1 MRLLALLPLLTGLSG
16 SAQFVYDHA
25 VLDEVAHA
33 ERLGHQTLMLRSQS
47 GQPARGFDV
56 NYNRCAW
63 DLDPAVRAISG
74 SVTTHFTTT
83 ADLDT
88 LWLDLSD
95 SLTVYS
101 ADRNGVPLPFVHA
114 ADRLGVVLPG
124 TFATGTADSITVSYA
139 GVPPSSGFGSFETG
153 DHNGAPMLW
162 TLSQPFGA
170 SDWWPCKE
178 DLFDKADS
186 IDLFISVP
194 YGNRAAGNGL
204 LVDSIPGN
212 AQVTYHWKHRHP
224 IAFYLVATAVSN
236 YAAYTDLCI
245 IGNDTI
251 PILNYAWPEEVQ
263 DAQNMTAQ
271 CASQMQLF
279 SDLFGLYPFAD
290 EKYGHV
296 RFGWGGAME
305 HQTMTSMGAWN
316 YELMAHELAH
326 QWFGN
331 KVTCGSWE
339 DIWLN
344 EGFATYLSGLCYE
357 FLVPQFWMPFK
368 QGRINN
374 VTSQPGGSVFVTD
387 TTDVARIFSG
397 RLSYAK
403 GAMVLHMLRWVC
415 GDSAWFAGVGN
426 YLNDSDIA
434 YGSALTFQLQDHL
447 EAASGVDLDGFMA
460 DWYNGEGFPTYT
472 LPWSQDANG
481 NVDLTL
487 YQSPSHPSVSFFE
500 LPVPVRFKNANTDTL
515 IVIDNTVNGEVF
527 SFNLPFQADSA
538 ILDPDLWLISGQ
550 NIVTRV
556 SELRGADEAVV
567 LYPNPAS
574 NTVTIRMPSATRAL
588 QLRVLDAM
596 GRVVR
601 NGTLTNP
608 QRGELDVSALPTGAY
623 LLELRDA
630 ERSWVQRFVKE

>member
-1 MRLLALLPLLTGLSG
+1 MRILALLPVLAGLAG
-16 SAQFVYDHA
+16 NAQLVYDHA

-33 ERLGHQTLMLRSQS
+33 ERQGHTALALRSLA
-47 GQPARGFDV
+47 GPPLRGFDV
-56 NYNRCAW
+56 TYLRCAW

-95 SLTVYS
+95 SLTVYGV
-101 ADRNGVPLPFVHA
+101 DRNGAPLPFVHA
-114 ADRLGVVLPG
+114 AERLGVVLPG
-124 TFATGTADSITVSYA
+124 TFAAGTADSITVSYD

-153 DHNGAPMLW
+153 SHNGTPMLW
-162 TLSQPFGA
+162 TLSQ
-170 SDWWPCKE
+170 
-178 DLFDKADS
+178 
-186 IDLFISVP
+186 P

-224 IAFYLVATAVSN
+224 IAYYLVATAVTN
-236 YAAYTDLCI
+236 YEAYTDLCI
-245 IGNDTI
+245 IGTDTI
-251 PILNYAWPEEVQ
+251 PILNYTWPEELQ

-279 SDLFGLYPFAD
+279 SDLFGPYPFAD
-290 EKYGHV
+290 EKYGHA

-331 KVTCGSWE
+331 KVTCGNWQ

-387 TTDVARIFSG
+387 TTSVARIFSG

-426 YLNDSDIA
+426 YLNDPDIA
-434 YGSALTFQLQDHL
+434 YGSALTHQLQDHL
-447 EAASGVDLDGFMA
+447 EAASGKDLDGFMA
-460 DWYNGEGFPTYT
+460 DWYTGEGFPTYT

-487 YQSPSHPSVSFFE
+487 YQSPSHPSVPFFE
-500 LPVPVRFKNANTDTL
+500 LPVPVLFKNANTDTL
-515 IVIDNTVNGEVF
+515 IVLDNTTNGELF

-556 SELRGADEAVV
+556 NELAAADAEVV
-567 LYPNPAS
+567 LFPNPAATAL
-574 NTVTIRMPSATRAL
+574 TVRVPAAQGRLNA
-588 QLRVLDAM
+588 RVLDAY
-596 GRVVR
+596 GRAVR
-601 NGTLTNP
+601 TFTLAQGNGDV
-608 QRGELDVSALPTGAY
+608 DVSVLAQGAY
-623 LLELRDA
+623 VLELRNGD
-630 ERSWVQRFVKE
+630 RTWTQRFVKE

>member
-1 MRLLALLPLLTGLSG
+1 MRLLALLPVLAGLSA
-16 SAQFVYDHA
+16 SAQLVYDHA
-25 VLDEVAHA
+25 VLDELSHA
-33 ERLGHQTLMLRSQS
+33 ERQGQGLLLPRSAA
-47 GQPARGFDV
+47 GAPMRGYDV
-56 NYNRCAW
+56 AYHRFAW
-63 DLDPAVRAISG
+63 TIDPAVRAIAG

-83 ADLDT
+83 TDLDT
-88 LWLDLSD
+88 LWFDLSD
-95 SLTVYS
+95 TLTVNAATHQGAS
-101 ADRNGVPLPFVHA
+101 LAFVHA
-114 ADRLGVVLPG
+114 DDRLGLVLPATLPAG
-124 TFATGTADSITVSYA
+124 TLDSVTVAYG
-139 GVPPSSGFGSFETG
+139 GVPPTSGFGSFETG

-186 IDLFISVP
+186 IDQFITVP
-194 YGNRAAGNGL
+194 VGDRAAGMGL
-204 LVDSIPGN
+204 LVDSLVQGG
-212 AQVTYHWKHRHP
+212 QVTWHWRHRFP
-224 IAFYLVATAVSN
+224 IAHYLVSTAVSN

-245 IGNDTI
+245 IGTDTI

-263 DAQNMTAQ
+263 DAQNMTVQ
-271 CASQMQLF
+271 CAAQLQLF
-279 SDLFGLYPFAD
+279 SQLFGPYPFLG

-331 KVTCGSWE
+331 KVTCGSWQ

-387 TTDVARIFSG
+387 TTSVARIFSG

-426 YLNDSDIA
+426 YLNDPDLA
-434 YGSALTFQLQDHL
+434 YGSGLTFQLQDHL
-447 EAASGVDLDGFMA
+447 EAASGKDLDGFMA
-460 DWYNGEGFPTYT
+460 DWYTGEGFPTYT

-487 YQSPSHPSVSFFE
+487 YQSPSHPSVPFFE
-500 LPVPVRFKNANTDTL
+500 LPVPVLFKNANTDTL
-515 IVIDNTVNGEVF
+515 IVLDNTTNGELF

-538 ILDPDLWLISGQ
+538 VLDPDLWLISGQ

-556 SELRGADEAVV
+556 NELAAADAEVV
-567 LYPNPAS
+567 LFPNPAS
-574 NTVTIRMPSATRAL
+574 ASLTVRVPAAQGRLSA
-588 QLRVLDAM
+588 RVLDAY

-601 NGTLTNP
+601 TFTLPQGNGDVDV
-608 QRGELDVSALPTGAY
+608 RGLAQGAY
-623 LLELRDA
+623 VVELHEDR
-630 ERSWVQRFVKE
+630 RSWTKRFVKE